1 MKKFALLFAV
11 VLSITLLF
19 SACTPSY
26 NWEDAEKDVECLTEA
41 GFEIFVENTPEE
53 LEEANSLMKI
63 QLQFSQKEFT
73 VEIVNVYG
81 LKKTNDFTCG
91 FEEFASE
98 IQAQQM
104 YDYYKEI
111 SSLRK
116 VVRLGRIVIHTNSED
131 AIELL
136 GYDFK

>member
-1 MKKFALLFAV
+1 MKKIALLLVVVLSVTLLFA
-11 VLSITLLF
+11 
-19 SACTPSY
+19 ACTPSY
-26 NWEDAEKDVECLTEA
+26 TWEDVEKDVVRLTEA
-41 GFEIFVENTPEE
+41 GFEIFVGNTQEE
-53 LEEANSLMKI
+53 LEEANSLMEI
-63 QLQFSQKEFT
+63 QLQFSQKDFA
-73 VEIVNVYG
+73 VEIVNIYG

-98 IQAQQM
+98 AQAKQM
-104 YDYYKEI
+104 FDYYKEI

-116 VVRLGRIVIHTNSED
+116 VIRLGCIVIHTNSEE